1 MEVTGVLNAL
11 FRWLHIL
18 AGVIWIGHL
27 YFFNFVNIPFAAKM
41 KEAGASKTVVPE
53 LMPRAL
59 FWFRWGAA
67 WTWVTGVLLLLLV
80 FYHGGALRSGEDQTL
95 TAGVFI
101 SLAIS
106 LGGFL
111 IYDLLYQSALGQN
124 GQNARIVAFVL
135 MAAAL
140 LVFVYVG
147 DFSYRAYSI
156 HLGTMLGTTMA
167 FNVWFRIWP
176 SQQKIIA
183 AVKQGQ
189 APDAAIVTLA
199 GTRSRHNTYLSVP
212 LLWTMINQHTATTA
226 FSSLQWWGLL
236 VMILLGWH
244 IVFQLYKK
252 SAKIQGF

>member
-1 MEVTGVLNAL
+1 MDVLNAL
-11 FRWLHIL
+11 FRWLHII

-67 WTWVTGVLLLLLV
+67 WTWITGVLLLLLV
-80 FYHGGALRSGEDQTL
+80 FYHGGILRGGEDQSL
-95 TAGVFI
+95 GAWQLI
-101 SLAIS
+101 SLAIA

-111 IYDLLYQSALGQN
+111 VYDAIYQSPLGQN
-124 GQNARIVAFVL
+124 GKNARIVATVL
-135 MAAAL
+135 VVAAL
-140 LVFVYVG
+140 LIFVYAG
-147 DFSYRAYSI
+147 NFSYRAYNI
-156 HLGTMLGTTMA
+156 HIGTLFGTTMA

-183 AVKQGQ
+183 AVKGGQ

-199 GTRSRHNTYLSVP
+199 GTRSRHNTYMSVP
-212 LLWTMINQHTATTA
+212 LLWTMIESHTTTVFSA
-226 FSSLQWWGLL
+226 FSGFEWVGLIA
-236 VMILLGWH
+236 MIFLGWH
-244 IVFQLYKK
+244 LVFQLYKK
-252 SAKIQGF
+252 SATIQGF